1 MDVKLYN
8 IVAIVNEG
16 NSDKVMEV
24 AKDCGA
30 RGGTIISANGS
41 VTTDA
46 AQQLYGLGIH
56 PEKELLLILVD
67 ETIVQK
73 VLEGLYDKVG
83 RNTEA
88 MGIFF
93 ALPVSHASDNL
104 VNQYKKK
111 KQESQDNKKNEKQ
124 ELPENKKNEK

>member
-1 MDVKLYN
+1 MDIKLYN

-16 NSDKVMEV
+16 NSDRVMEI

-41 VTTDA
+41 VTSDA

-56 PEKELLLILVD
+56 PEKEIVLILVN
-67 ETIVQK
+67 ESLVTKI
-73 VLEGLYDKVG
+73 LENLYDKLG
-83 RNTEA
+83 RSTDA

-93 ALPVSHASDNL
+93 SLPVSHASDNL
-104 VNQYKKK
+104 LNQYKKK
-111 KQESQDNKKNEKQ
+111 KATAKKEEKEVKEEDKDNK
-124 ELPENKKNEK
+124 

>member
-1 MDVKLYN
+1 MDIKLYN

-16 NSDKVMEV
+16 NSDRVMEI

-41 VTTDA
+41 VTSDA

-56 PEKELLLILVD
+56 PEKEIVLILVN
-67 ETIVQK
+67 ESLVTKI
-73 VLEGLYDKVG
+73 LENLYDKLG
-83 RNTEA
+83 RSTEA

-93 ALPVSHASDNL
+93 SLPVSHASDNL
-104 VNQYKKK
+104 LNQYKKK
-111 KQESQDNKKNEKQ
+111 KAPAKKEEKEEKTENEDK
-124 ELPENKKNEK
+124 

>member
-1 MDVKLYN
+1 MDIKLYN

-16 NSDKVMEV
+16 NSDRVMEI

-41 VTTDA
+41 VTSDA

-56 PEKELLLILVD
+56 PEKEIVLILVN
-67 ETIVQK
+67 ESLVTKI
-73 VLEGLYDKVG
+73 LENLYDKLG
-83 RNTEA
+83 RSTEA

-93 ALPVSHASDNL
+93 SLPVSHASDNL
-104 VNQYKKK
+104 LNQYKKK
-111 KQESQDNKKNEKQ
+111 KAPAKKEEKDVKEEDKDNK
-124 ELPENKKNEK
+124 

>member
-1 MDVKLYN
+1 MDIKLYN

-16 NSDKVMEV
+16 NSDRVMEI

-41 VTTDA
+41 VTSDA

-56 PEKELLLILVD
+56 PEKEIVLILVN
-67 ETIVQK
+67 ESLVTKI
-73 VLEGLYDKVG
+73 LENLYDKLG
-83 RNTEA
+83 RSTDA

-93 ALPVSHASDNL
+93 SLPVSHASDNL
-104 VNQYKKK
+104 LNQYKKK
-111 KQESQDNKKNEKQ
+111 KAPAKKEEK
-124 ELPENKKNEK
+124 EVKEEDKENK

>member
-111 KQESQDNKKNEKQ
+111 KQESQENKKNEKQ

>member
-1 MDVKLYN
+1 MDIKLYN

-16 NSDKVMEV
+16 NSDRVMEI

-41 VTTDA
+41 VTSDA

-56 PEKELLLILVD
+56 PEKEIVLILVN
-67 ETIVQK
+67 ESLVTKI
-73 VLEGLYDKVG
+73 LENLYDKLG
-83 RNTEA
+83 RSTEA

-93 ALPVSHASDNL
+93 SLPVSHASDNL
-104 VNQYKKK
+104 LNQYKKK
-111 KQESQDNKKNEKQ
+111 KAPAKKEEKEVKEEDKGNK
-124 ELPENKKNEK
+124 

>member
-1 MDVKLYN
+1 MDIKLYN

-16 NSDKVMEV
+16 NSDRVMEI

-41 VTTDA
+41 VTSDA

-56 PEKELLLILVD
+56 PEKEIVLILVN
-67 ETIVQK
+67 ESLVTKI
-73 VLEGLYDKVG
+73 LENLYDKLG
-83 RNTEA
+83 RSTEA

-93 ALPVSHASDNL
+93 SLPVSHASDNL
-104 VNQYKKK
+104 LNQYKKK
-111 KQESQDNKKNEKQ
+111 KAPAKKEEKEIKEEDKDNK
-124 ELPENKKNEK
+124 

>member
-1 MDVKLYN
+1 MDIKLYN

-16 NSDKVMEV
+16 NSDRVMEI

-41 VTTDA
+41 VTSDA

-56 PEKELLLILVD
+56 PEKEIVLILVN
-67 ETIVQK
+67 ESLVTKI
-73 VLEGLYDKVG
+73 LENLYDKLG
-83 RNTEA
+83 RSTEA

-93 ALPVSHASDNL
+93 SLPVSHASDNL
-104 VNQYKKK
+104 LNQYKKK
-111 KQESQDNKKNEKQ
+111 KATAKKEEKEEKPKNEDK
-124 ELPENKKNEK
+124 

>member
-1 MDVKLYN
+1 MDIKLYN

-16 NSDKVMEV
+16 NSDRVMEI

-41 VTTDA
+41 VTSDA

-56 PEKELLLILVD
+56 PEKEIVLILVN
-67 ETIVQK
+67 ESLVTKI
-73 VLEGLYDKVG
+73 LENLYDKLG
-83 RNTEA
+83 RSTEA

-93 ALPVSHASDNL
+93 SLPVSHASDNL
-104 VNQYKKK
+104 LNQYKKK
-111 KQESQDNKKNEKQ
+111 KATAKKEEKEVKEEDKDNK
-124 ELPENKKNEK
+124 

>member
-1 MDVKLYN
+1 MDIKLYN

-16 NSDKVMEV
+16 NSDRVMEI

-41 VTTDA
+41 VTSDA

-56 PEKELLLILVD
+56 PEKEIVLILVN
-67 ETIVQK
+67 ESLVTKI
-73 VLEGLYDKVG
+73 LENLYDKLG
-83 RNTEA
+83 RSTEA

-93 ALPVSHASDNL
+93 SLPVSHASDNL
-104 VNQYKKK
+104 LNQYKKK
-111 KQESQDNKKNEKQ
+111 KATAKKEEKEEKTENEDK
-124 ELPENKKNEK
+124 

>member
-1 MDVKLYN
+1 MDIKLYN

-16 NSDKVMEV
+16 NSDRVMEI

-41 VTTDA
+41 VTSDA

-56 PEKELLLILVD
+56 PEKEIVLILVN
-67 ETIVQK
+67 ESLVTKI
-73 VLEGLYDKVG
+73 LENLYDKLG
-83 RNTEA
+83 RSTEA

-93 ALPVSHASDNL
+93 SLPVSHASDNL
-104 VNQYKKK
+104 LNQYKKK
-111 KQESQDNKKNEKQ
+111 KAPTKKEEK
-124 ELPENKKNEK
+124 EEKPEKEDK

>member
-16 NSDKVMEV
+16 NSDKVMEI

-41 VTTDA
+41 VTSDA
-46 AQQLYGLGIH
+46 AEQLYGLGIH
-56 PEKELLLILVD
+56 PEKEIVLILVN
-67 ETIVQK
+67 ESLVAKI
-73 VLEGLYDKVG
+73 LENLYDKLG
-83 RNTEA
+83 RTTEA

-93 ALPVSHASDNL
+93 SLPVSHASDNL
-104 VNQYKKK
+104 LNQYKKK
-111 KQESQDNKKNEKQ
+111 KTPQAKNE
-124 ELPENKKNEK
+124 ENTEEKK

>member
-1 MDVKLYN
+1 MDIKLYN

-16 NSDKVMEV
+16 NSDRVMEI

-41 VTTDA
+41 VTSDA

-56 PEKELLLILVD
+56 PEKEIVLILVN
-67 ETIVQK
+67 ESLVTKI
-73 VLEGLYDKVG
+73 LENLYDKLG
-83 RNTEA
+83 RSTEA

-93 ALPVSHASDNL
+93 SLPVSHASDNL
-104 VNQYKKK
+104 LNQYKKK
-111 KQESQDNKKNEKQ
+111 KATAKKEEKEVKEEDKGNK
-124 ELPENKKNEK
+124 

>member
-1 MDVKLYN
+1 MDIKLYN

-16 NSDKVMEV
+16 NSDRVMEI

-41 VTTDA
+41 VTSDA

-56 PEKELLLILVD
+56 PEKEIVLILVN
-67 ETIVQK
+67 ESLVTKI
-73 VLEGLYDKVG
+73 LENLYDKLG
-83 RNTEA
+83 RSTEA

-93 ALPVSHASDNL
+93 SLPVSHASDNL
-104 VNQYKKK
+104 LNQYKKK
-111 KQESQDNKKNEKQ
+111 KAPAKKEEKEVKEEDKDNK
-124 ELPENKKNEK
+124 

>member
-1 MDVKLYN
+1 MDIKLYN

-16 NSDKVMEV
+16 NSDRVMEI

-41 VTTDA
+41 VTSDA

-56 PEKELLLILVD
+56 PEKEIVLILVN
-67 ETIVQK
+67 ESLVTKI
-73 VLEGLYDKVG
+73 LENLYDKLG
-83 RNTEA
+83 RSTEA

-93 ALPVSHASDNL
+93 SLHVSHASDNL
-104 VNQYKKK
+104 LNQYKKK
-111 KQESQDNKKNEKQ
+111 KAPAKKEEK
-124 ELPENKKNEK
+124 EEKSENKDK